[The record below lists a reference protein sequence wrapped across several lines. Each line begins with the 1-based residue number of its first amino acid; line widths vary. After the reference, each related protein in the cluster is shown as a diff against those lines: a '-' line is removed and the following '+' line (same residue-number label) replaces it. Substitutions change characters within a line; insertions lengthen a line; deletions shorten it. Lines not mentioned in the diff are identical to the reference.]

1 MQKYKL
7 EMEIQILVLIKD
19 LILFLIK
26 LMVKM
31 ELLIIE
37 KKAIILKLKI
47 MLTIVLHIF
56 IILLFLKM
64 KRFLIFASLLWI
76 KVFSYFYSLKSPVS
90 FSECRAFSL
99 AKINFISL
107 LDKLPSMIRKIA

>member
-47 MLTIVLHIF
+47 MLTIIVLHT
-56 IILLFLKM
+56 
-64 KRFLIFASLLWI
+64 RW
-76 KVFSYFYSLKSPVS
+76 
-90 FSECRAFSL
+90 R
-99 AKINFISL
+99 N
-107 LDKLPSMIRKIA
+107 

>member
-47 MLTIVLHIF
+47 MLTIIVL
-56 IILLFLKM
+56 LLFLKM